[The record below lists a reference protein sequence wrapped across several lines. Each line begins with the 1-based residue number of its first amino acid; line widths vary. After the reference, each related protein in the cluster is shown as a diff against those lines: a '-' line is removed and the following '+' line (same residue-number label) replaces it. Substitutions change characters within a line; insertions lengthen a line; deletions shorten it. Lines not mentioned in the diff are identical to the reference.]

1 MYCMKNI
8 ENCESRVLLTL
19 LAHELFG
26 TEIEISAADVDWHS
40 LLNQANDH
48 VITPLLYSGIQQAPD
63 VPQDV
68 FDMIERSA
76 VRSTIQAER
85 MGQIQSEL
93 FTMLDNAGI
102 KAAILKGT
110 SLAMNYPHS
119 EVRITGDIDILVDT
133 KSLDKCGDLLIHAG
147 YILEEVS
154 DIHVCYRKKH
164 VLVEVHQAVSRYPQ
178 TAKGV
183 HTNKLMEKALDN
195 TRIGNM
201 KQYEFPMLIEP
212 FYSIVLLSHMERHM
226 GTAGIGLR
234 QLCDWAMAVHA
245 LREEEGRH
253 LISVWEEC
261 GLLKYAQVLTEVC
274 SKYLMMPK
282 CEWMPKCSEDLT
294 EETMEDILSV
304 GNFQAQHSM
313 RPYGSAMIDPYDLK
327 GDGKRRLLD
336 TYFRRVK
343 RTMQNEYSWAKS
355 KIWVPVFGLYY
366 FGRWAGDVLRGR
378 IPLKS
383 TLNTM
388 KAAKERE
395 RLMRKMQLYK

>member
-1 MYCMKNI
+1 MKNLEKI
-8 ENCESRVLLTL
+8 ENKVLFAL

-26 TEIEISAADVDWHS
+26 KEIEINSESVDWHK
-40 LLNQANDH
+40 LLMIANDH
-48 VITPLLYSGIQQAPD
+48 AITPLLYSGIKQVPS

-68 FDMIERSA
+68 FDIVERSA

-85 MGQIQSEL
+85 MGKIQSEL
-93 FTMLDNAGI
+93 FAMLDNAGI

-119 EVRITGDIDILVDT
+119 EVRITGDIDILVET

-147 YILEEVS
+147 YTLEEAS

-164 VLVEVHQAVSRYPQ
+164 VIVEVHQAVSRYPQ
-178 TAKGV
+178 TAKGE
-183 HTNKLMEKALDN
+183 HTEKLMEKALDN
-195 TRIGNM
+195 TCIGTM
-201 KQYEFPMLIEP
+201 EQYEFPMLIEP

-234 QLCDWAMAVHA
+234 QLCDWAMAVRA
-245 LREEEGRH
+245 LDEDEGRY
-253 LISVWEEC
+253 LIPVWEEC

-274 SKYLMMPK
+274 SKYLMMPR
-282 CEWMPKCSEDLT
+282 CEWLAKCSENLA

-304 GNFQAQHSM
+304 GNFRAQHEK
-313 RPYGSAMIDPYDLK
+313 RPYGSAMIEPYDLK
-327 GDGKRRLLD
+327 GDGKRRLLN

-343 RTMQNEYSWAKS
+343 RKIQNEYPWAKN
-355 KIWVPVFGLYY
+355 KIWVPMFGLY
-366 FGRWAGDVLRGR
+366 FFAQWAGDILRGR

-388 KAAKERE
+388 KVAKGRE